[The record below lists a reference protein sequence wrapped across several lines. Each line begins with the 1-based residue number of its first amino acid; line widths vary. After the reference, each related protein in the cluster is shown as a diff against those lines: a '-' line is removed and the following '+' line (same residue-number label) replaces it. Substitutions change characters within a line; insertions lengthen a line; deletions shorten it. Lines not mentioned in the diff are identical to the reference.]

1 MYFFGKFF
9 GAILGYKYGHF
20 FGLLAGLFLGH
31 LIDKKIYELGNVRSS
46 LFKGN
51 LTRQSLF
58 MQTTFAVLGHLS
70 KAKGRV
76 TENDIAL
83 AQNLMQQMHL
93 SPEATQL
100 AKAAFQRGK
109 DANFPLRIAIQEFR
123 AGCGERK
130 DLLRMFLTV
139 QVKAAFVDDV
149 LNANEQDI
157 LYIIASELGV
167 SRFQF
172 EQMILM
178 EMAARQFQGFYQQS
192 NFHQQNT
199 DGFHDY
205 NQQQY
210 HQYQSNAPTLNAAY
224 QLLGV
229 PENDDQST
237 VKRAYRKL
245 MSENHPDKL
254 ASKGLPQEMLE
265 IAKEKTQQIQAAYDL
280 IRKAK
285 GWR

>member
-229 PENDDQST
+229 SENDDQST